1 MILIDLQKAF
11 DTVDQILLKKVKYI
25 GFLPETVRWFESYL
39 KNRNLTVSLEKNLL
53 EPGDLNRVP
62 QGSKS
67 STEKHLNV
75 DFNSLCE

>member
-11 DTVDQILLKKVKYI
+11 DTVDQILLKKLKYI

-62 QGSKS
+62 QGSIMG
-67 STEKHLNV
+67 LIL
-75 DFNSLCE
+75 FYCM